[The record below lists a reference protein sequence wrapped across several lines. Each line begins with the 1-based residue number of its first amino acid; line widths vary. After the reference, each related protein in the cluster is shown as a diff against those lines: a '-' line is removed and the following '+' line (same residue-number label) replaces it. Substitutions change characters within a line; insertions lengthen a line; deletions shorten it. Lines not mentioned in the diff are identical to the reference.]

1 MIYKVIGLMSGSSL
15 DGLDIAYVHLNENGG
30 KWSFE
35 IIYSACIPYDQHWR
49 SRLTNSTRL
58 SAVEYLLLHSDYG
71 HYLAERVIDFIDK
84 NELHHKVD
92 IISSHGH
99 TTFHLPAKRMTAQL
113 GDGAALA
120 AVTQLPVV
128 TDLRS
133 LDVAFGGQ
141 GAPIVPVGEKILFP
155 GIEYFLNL
163 GGIANLSSLKN
174 DDPLAFDI
182 CAANRVLNLLA
193 EDIQLDFD
201 KDGQIASTGKL
212 NDDLLRL
219 LNDLPYYD
227 LPHPKSLPNSF
238 GTEEVYPL
246 IKKFDLPLADAL
258 RTYVEHITIQVKNA
272 LIKTRSFE
280 GSSENINNNPQ
291 LLITGGGALNGFM
304 IGRLKDHLRTTGVN
318 VIVPAPEII
327 NYKEALI
334 IALIGTLRWREEYN
348 VIASVTGARRNSI
361 GGALWL
367 GTEA

>member
-1 MIYKVIGLMSGSSL
+1 MSGSSL
-15 DGLDIAYVHLNENGG
+15 DGLDIAYVHFNENGG

-35 IIYSACIPYDQHWR
+35 IVNSECIAYNTHWR
-49 SRLTNSTRL
+49 SRLANSTRL
-58 SAVEYLLLHSDYG
+58 SSIEYQLLHSDYG
-71 HYLAERVIDFIDK
+71 HYLAECVIQFIVK
-84 NELHHKVD
+84 NYLQHQVD

-120 AVTQLPVV
+120 GVTQLPVV
-128 TDLRS
+128 TDLRGI
-133 LDVAFGGQ
+133 DVAFGGQ
-141 GAPIVPVGEKILFP
+141 GAPIVPVGEKLLFP
-155 GIEYFLNL
+155 GIDYFLNL

-174 DDPLAFDI
+174 NDPLAYDI
-182 CAANRVLNLLA
+182 CAANRVLNLLV
-193 EDIQLDFD
+193 EEIQMEFD
-201 KDGQIASTGKL
+201 KDGRLASTGKI
-212 NDDLLRL
+212 NDDLLNL

-238 GTEEVYPL
+238 GTDEVYPL
-246 IKKFDLPLADAL
+246 VKKFDLSPADAL
-258 RTYVEHITIQVKNA
+258 RTYVEHIVIQVTNA
-272 LIKTRSFE
+272 LIKTRAYEGSFE
-280 GSSENINNNPQ
+280 KDITLSPQ
-291 LLITGGGALNGFM
+291 LLITGGGALNSFLM
-304 IGRLKDHLRTTGVN
+304 MRLKDHLRTTGIEM
-318 VIVPAPEII
+318 IVPSPEII

>member
-1 MIYKVIGLMSGSSL
+1 MSGSSL
-15 DGLDIAYVHLNENGG
+15 DGLDIAYVHFNENGG

-35 IIYSACIPYDQHWR
+35 IVYSECIPYNEHWR

-58 SAVEYLLLHSDYG
+58 SAIEYLLLHSDYG
-71 HYLAERVIDFIDK
+71 HYLAECVNQFIDK
-84 NELHHKVD
+84 NELQHQVD

-120 AVTQLPVV
+120 GVTQLPVV

-133 LDVAFGGQ
+133 IDVAFGGQ
-141 GAPIVPVGEKILFP
+141 GAPIVPVGEKLLFP
-155 GIEYFLNL
+155 DIDYFLNL

-182 CAANRVLNLLA
+182 CAANRVLNLLV
-193 EDIQLDFD
+193 EEIQLQFD
-201 KDGQIASTGKL
+201 KDGKLASTGKI
-212 NDDLLRL
+212 NDDLLNL

-238 GTEEVYPL
+238 GTDEVYPL
-246 IKKFDLPLADAL
+246 VKKFDLSLADAL
-258 RTYVEHITIQVKNA
+258 RTYVEHIAIQVKNA
-272 LIKTRSFE
+272 LIKIRSYQGSFE
-280 GSSENINNNPQ
+280 NTNTHPL
-291 LLITGGGALNGFM
+291 LLITGGGALNSFLM
-304 IGRLKDHLRTTGVN
+304 MRLKDHLRTTGIDV
-318 VIVPAPEII
+318 VVPSPEII

>member
-1 MIYKVIGLMSGSSL
+1 MSGSSL
-15 DGLDIAYVHLNENGG
+15 DGLDMAYVHFNENGG

-35 IIYSACIPYDQHWR
+35 IVHSECIPYDYHWR
-49 SRLTNSTRL
+49 SRLVNSTQL

-71 HYLAERVIDFIDK
+71 HYLADRVIEFINK
-84 NELHHKVD
+84 NELQHQVD

-99 TTFHLPAKRMTAQL
+99 TTFHMPANRMTAQL

-133 LDVAFGGQ
+133 MDVAFGGQ
-141 GAPIVPVGEKILFP
+141 GAPIVPVGEKLLFP
-155 GIEYFLNL
+155 GIDYFLNL

-193 EDIQLDFD
+193 EEIQLEFD
-201 KDGQIASTGKL
+201 KDGQLASTGKI
-212 NDDLLRL
+212 NHDLLNL

-238 GTEEVYPL
+238 GTDEVYPL
-246 IKKFDLPLADAL
+246 IKKFDLPLSDAL
-258 RTYVEHITIQVKNA
+258 RTYVEHIVIQVKNA
-272 LIKTRSFE
+272 LIKTRSYQ
-280 GSSENINNNPQ
+280 GSSENINTPQ
-291 LLITGGGALNGFM
+291 LLITGGGALNSFLLSV
-304 IGRLKDHLRTTGVN
+304 LKDHLFTIGIDV
-318 VIVPAPEII
+318 VIPPPEII

-334 IALIGTLRWREEYN
+334 IALIGALRWREEYN

>member
-1 MIYKVIGLMSGSSL
+1 MSGSSL
-15 DGLDIAYVHLNENGG
+15 DGLDMAYVHFNENAG

-35 IIYSACIPYDQHWR
+35 IVYSECIPYDQHWR

-71 HYLAERVIDFIDK
+71 HYLAERVNGFIDK
-84 NELHHKVD
+84 NELQHKVD
-92 IISSHGH
+92 IIVSHGH
-99 TTFHLPAKRMTAQL
+99 TTFHLPAQRMTAQL
-113 GDGAALA
+113 GDGAALTA
-120 AVTQLPVV
+120 DTQLPVV

-133 LDVAFGGQ
+133 IDVAFGGQ
-141 GAPIVPVGEKILFP
+141 GAPIVPVGEKLLFP
-155 GIEYFLNL
+155 GIGYFLNL
-163 GGIANLSSLKN
+163 GGIANLSSLIN

-193 EDIQLDFD
+193 QEIQLDFD
-201 KDGQIASTGKL
+201 KDGQLAATGKI
-212 NDDLLRL
+212 NDDLLNS
-219 LNDLPYYD
+219 LNDLSYYD

-238 GTEEVYPL
+238 GTDEVYPL

-258 RTYVEHITIQVKNA
+258 RTYVEHIVIQVKNA
-272 LIKTRSFE
+272 LIKTMSCH
-280 GSSENINNNPQ
+280 GSSENINSDPQ
-291 LLITGGGALNGFM
+291 LLITGGGALNSFL
-304 IGRLKDHLRTTGVN
+304 IARLKDHLLTTGIDV
-318 VIVPAPEII
+318 VVPQLEII